1 MVGILG
7 MVRTPHPIGGGSE
20 IAVRKAHGRL
30 AMWGLLRWIGYA
42 AAAVALAALA
52 FDMWAW
58 RGVGTLNFRSGADWW
73 DTLHGQSLLD
83 FSRFVKG
90 ISEAAWKDGIDRALR
105 WPAFATMGVF
115 GLLSMFIGRR
125 RFHT

>member
-1 MVGILG
+1 
-7 MVRTPHPIGGGSE
+7 
-20 IAVRKAHGRL
+20 L
-30 AMWGLLRWIGYA
+30 ALWGLLRWVGYA
-42 AAAVALAALA
+42 AALVALGALA

-58 RGVGTLNFRSGADWW
+58 RGVGTLDFRSGADWW
-73 DTLHGQSLLD
+73 GILHGDSLSD

-90 ISEAAWKDGIDRALR
+90 ISEAAWKDGIDRVLR